1 MEHSHGRRASF
12 REVSARKNIFRFT
25 SRSVPG
31 TLVATAIATIL
42 GAAAQAQQVPTAS
55 ADDSTPLQT
64 VTITGSLLKRVD
76 TETPSPV
83 QVITSEDLQD
93 SGYTNLSDV
102 LRNLS
107 ANGQGTLSQSFGQAF
122 ASGGQGIALRGLT
135 VGGTL
140 TLIDGQRMV
149 AYPLSDDNQRSFVD
163 ISAIPFNAIENVEV
177 LKDSGSTEY
186 GADAIAGVVNIKLK
200 RTFVGAEITAEGG
213 TSYKRD
219 GTGYHLAG
227 IFGTGDLV
235 NDGYNAYIAI
245 DFHKTDAIDANNR
258 NGGFANLDWSNLP
271 GGINTNP
278 GTVGNPY
285 APYPGSTTGYLLNP
299 SLADPTDTADLNKA
313 AQTFLPGCS
322 QAAQNANQCTFK
334 FPGLIQ
340 PPSEQTNVLAKFT
353 KALPNDWQLVTTG
366 SVFVSNAE
374 QVAPSGFLNPS
385 PGTNYA
391 TGGQINVA
399 FGPGVG
405 PHLVSYPPITVPV
418 GSPLNPYSEAA
429 PLIYNFGEIGPQ
441 VTQVSTTTYRL
452 VEDLRGA
459 AFGWDID
466 ANAGAMYAS
475 MSAKIFGAFSYGA
488 AQEAINEGAYIP
500 GISNDNAILAPEVE
514 FHPSSQLDIAGIT
527 AQREVAQLWGGPLAL
542 AVGTQYYYQAQ
553 NAQSAP
559 SLVEGIQ
566 IGDPVYTIG
575 SESNA
580 AVFTELDAQVLKN
593 LEVDAAV
600 RYDHY
605 NTYGGTATPKFGV
618 KYAPF
623 EMLTLRGTWGKGFRA
638 PSISE
643 SGNSGETFGAGG
655 IVDPILCPGGVANVK
670 GTYNSQCSVDLT
682 GYQVSNSQ
690 LKAVTS
696 NNLSFGFIF
705 EPLKEFNVSVDYY
718 RIRLTNDIISQFE
731 AGGLGDYTSLVRGP
745 AANIPVCTNTT
756 TNGTPCATANV
767 PTPVGLYAYA
777 TYPYVNAGIT
787 QTEGIDIDLR
797 SHFDLG
803 IIGKLKAEV
812 TYTRVFEYNETVQG
826 ETFDLAGTHG
836 PSGISGDT
844 GNPKDR
850 GTASVTWE
858 RSGASL
864 TLSENYIG
872 PFSITDPSA
881 GYDTCEEAISGAATS
896 AYGFRYAGGTP
907 LPAAWNQY
915 CTVHKFVETN
925 LYANYSVNQHLAV
938 HGSITNLFNANAPVD
953 LQTYGGGGQLAYD
966 GALEQDGAVGRYFTL
981 GATYKF

>member
-1 MEHSHGRRASF
+1 MENSQGWGSSSMEAAPQKIGSRFISRR
-12 REVSARKNIFRFT
+12 
-25 SRSVPG
+25 VPR
-31 TLVATAIATIL
+31 TLVATAIAAIL
-42 GAAAQAQQVPTAS
+42 ATAAQAQTTPSTS

-76 TETPSPV
+76 METPSPV
-83 QVITSEDLQD
+83 QVITADDLKD
-93 SGYTNLSDV
+93 SGYTNLGDV

-107 ANGQGTLSQSFGQAF
+107 ANGAGALSQSFGQAF
-122 ASGGQGIALRGLT
+122 ASGGQGVALRGLT

-163 ISAIPFNAIENVEV
+163 VSAIPFNAIENVEV

-200 RTFVGAEITAEGG
+200 KTFVGAEITAEGG

-219 GTGYHLAG
+219 GTGYHFAG
-227 IFGTGDLV
+227 IFGMGDLV

-245 DFHKTDAIDANNR
+245 DFHKTDAIDAANR
-258 NGGFANLDWSNLP
+258 NGGFANLDWSGLP

-278 GTVGNPY
+278 GTVNNPY

-299 SLADPTDTADLNKA
+299 GDPADANKPA
-313 AQTFLPGCS
+313 TSFLPGCS

-334 FPGLIQ
+334 FPGLIS

-366 SVFVSNAE
+366 SVFISNAE
-374 QVAPSGFLNPS
+374 QVAPSTFLNPS
-385 PGTNYA
+385 PSTNYA
-391 TGGQINVA
+391 AGGQTNIA

-418 GSPLNPYSEAA
+418 GSPLNPYSQPA

-441 VTQVSTTTYRL
+441 TTQVSTTTYRL
-452 VEDLRGA
+452 VEDLKGT

-466 ANAGAMYAS
+466 ADAGLMYAS
-475 MSAKIFGAFSYGA
+475 MSAKIFGAFDYGQ
-488 AQEAINEGAYIP
+488 AQTAINDGAYIP
-500 GISNDNAILAPEVE
+500 GLTTNSSSMLAPEVE
-514 FHPSSQLDIAGIT
+514 FHPSSQLDIAGVT
-527 AQREVAQLWGGPLAL
+527 AQRELFQLPGGPLAL
-542 AVGTQYYYQAQ
+542 ALGTQYYYQAQ

-559 SLVEGIQ
+559 SLVEGLQ

-575 SESNA
+575 SQSNA
-580 AVFTELDAQVLKN
+580 AVFMELDGQVLKN

-623 EMLTLRGTWGKGFRA
+623 DMLTLRGTWGKGFRA

-643 SGNSGETFGAGG
+643 SGNSGEIFGAGG
-655 IVDPILCPGGVANVK
+655 LVDPVLCPGGVQNVK
-670 GTYNSQCSVDLT
+670 GTYNSQCSVDIT

-731 AGGLGDYTSLVRGP
+731 AGGLQDYTSLVRGP
-745 AANIPVCTNTT
+745 TANIPVCTNTPAS
-756 TNGTPCATANV
+756 GPCATQNV
-767 PTPVGLYAYA
+767 TTPVGLYAYA

-797 SHFDLG
+797 SHFDIG
-803 IIGKLKAEV
+803 VFGKLKAEL
-812 TYTRVFEYNETVQG
+812 TWTRVFEYNETVQG
-826 ETFDLAGTHG
+826 QTFDLAGTHG

-850 GTASVTWE
+850 GTLSLSWE

-872 PFSITDPSA
+872 PFNITDPSA
-881 GYDTCEEAISGAATS
+881 GYDTCEEALSGAATS
-896 AYGFRYAGGTP
+896 AYGFRYSGGTP

-925 LYANYSVNQHLAV
+925 LYANYSVNEHLAV
-938 HGSITNLFNANAPVD
+938 HGSVTNLFNANAPVD

>member
-1 MEHSHGRRASF
+1 MENSQGRSASHREASAQKTI
-12 REVSARKNIFRFT
+12 SRFIP
-25 SRSVPG
+25 RGVPR
-31 TLVATAIATIL
+31 TLVSTAIAAIL
-42 GAAAQAQQVPTAS
+42 STAAQAQQTTS
-55 ADDSTPLQT
+55 TSTDDSTPLQT

-83 QVITSEDLQD
+83 QVITSEDLKD

-107 ANGQGTLSQSFGQAF
+107 ANGAGALSQSFGQAF
-122 ASGGQGIALRGLT
+122 ASGGQGIALRGLS

-163 ISAIPFNAIENVEV
+163 VSAIPFNAIENVEV

-200 RTFVGAEITAEGG
+200 KTFVGAEITAEGG

-227 IFGTGDLV
+227 IFGMGDLV

-245 DFHKTDAIDANNR
+245 DFHKTDAIDAANR
-258 NGGFANLDWSNLP
+258 NGGFANLDWSGLP
-271 GGINTNP
+271 GGINTIP

-285 APYPGSTTGYLLNP
+285 APYPSSTTGYLLNP
-299 SLADPTDTADLNKA
+299 GDPADANLPAT
-313 AQTFLPGCS
+313 TFLPGCT
-322 QAAQNANQCTFK
+322 QAAQNANQCTSK
-334 FPGLIQ
+334 FAGLIQ
-340 PPSEQTNVLAKFT
+340 PPAEQTNVLAKFT
-353 KALPNDWQLVTTG
+353 KSLPNDWQLVTTG

-374 QVAPSGFLNPS
+374 QVAPSSFLNPS

-391 TGGQINVA
+391 DGGQTNIA

-418 GSPLNPYSEAA
+418 GSPLNPYSQPAN
-429 PLIYNFGEIGPQ
+429 LIYNFGEIGPT
-441 VTQVSTTTYRL
+441 VTEVSTTTYRL
-452 VEDLRGA
+452 VEDLKGA
-459 AFGWDID
+459 ALGWDID
-466 ANAGAMYAS
+466 ADAGLMYAS
-475 MSAKIFGAFSYGA
+475 MSAKQFGAFSYGV
-488 AQEAINEGAYIP
+488 AQEAINDGAYIP
-500 GISNDNAILAPEVE
+500 GLTTNSSSMLAPVVE
-514 FHPSSQLDIAGIT
+514 YHPSSQLDIAGVT
-527 AQREVAQLWGGPLAL
+527 AQRELWQLPGGPLAL
-542 AVGTQYYYQAQ
+542 ALGAQYYYQAQ

-559 SLVEGIQ
+559 ALIEGIQ

-575 SESNA
+575 SQSNA
-580 AVFTELDAQVLKN
+580 AVFTEIDAQVLKN
-593 LEVDAAV
+593 LELDGAV

-618 KYAPF
+618 KYSPF
-623 EMLTLRGTWGKGFRA
+623 DMLTLRGTWGKGFRA

-643 SGNSGETFGAGG
+643 SGNSGEIFGAGG
-655 IVDPILCPGGVANVK
+655 LVDPVLCPGGVQNVK
-670 GTYNSQCSVDLT
+670 GTYNSQCSVDIT

-731 AGGLGDYTSLVRGP
+731 AGGLQDYTSLVRGP
-745 AANIPVCTNTT
+745 TANIPVCTNTPAS
-756 TNGTPCATANV
+756 GACATQNV
-767 PTPVGLYAYA
+767 TTPVGLYAYA

-797 SHFDLG
+797 SHFDIG
-803 IIGKLKAEV
+803 VFGKLKAEL

-836 PSGISGDT
+836 PSGVSGDT

-850 GTASVTWE
+850 GSLSLTWE

-872 PFSITDPSA
+872 PFNITDPSA
-881 GYDTCEEAISGAATS
+881 GYDTCEEALSGGATS

-925 LYANYSVNQHLAV
+925 LYANYSLNEHLAV
-938 HGSITNLFNANAPVD
+938 HGSVTNLFNANAPVD

-966 GALEQDGAVGRYFTL
+966 GALEQDGAVGRYFTV

>member
-1 MEHSHGRRASF
+1 MENSQGRRAPF
-12 REVSARKNIFRFT
+12 REVSSAKNTFRFAP
-25 SRSVPG
+25 RSVPR

-42 GAAAQAQQVPTAS
+42 SAAAQAQQAPTAS
-55 ADDSTPLQT
+55 ADDNTPLQT

-83 QVITSEDLQD
+83 QVITSEDLKD

-200 RTFVGAEITAEGG
+200 KTFVGAEITAEGG

-278 GTVGNPY
+278 GTAGNPY
-285 APYPGSTTGYLLNP
+285 APFPGSTTGYLLNP
-299 SLADPTDTADLNKA
+299 GDAADAGKA

-322 QAAQNANQCTFK
+322 QAAQNANQCTFS

-353 KALPNDWQLVTTG
+353 KALVNDWQLVTTA

-374 QVAPSGFLNPS
+374 QVAPSSFLNPS

-391 TGGQINVA
+391 GGGQVNIA

-418 GSPLNPYSEAA
+418 GSPLNPYSQPA
-429 PLIYNFGEIGPQ
+429 PLIYNFNEVGPT

-452 VEDLRGA
+452 VEDLKGTA
-459 AFGWDID
+459 LGWDID
-466 ANAGAMYAS
+466 ADVGAMYAS
-475 MSAKIFGAFSYGA
+475 MSAKQFGDFSYGA
-488 AQEAINEGAYIP
+488 AQTAINEGAYIP
-500 GISNDNAILAPEVE
+500 GISNDNSILAPEVE
-514 FHPSSQLDIAGIT
+514 FHPSSQLDIAGVT
-527 AQREVAQLWGGPLAL
+527 AQREVAQLPGGPLAL
-542 AVGTQYYYQAQ
+542 AVGAQYYYQAQ

-580 AVFTELDAQVLKN
+580 AVFTELDGQILKN

-618 KYAPF
+618 KYAPID
-623 EMLTLRGTWGKGFRA
+623 MLTLRATWGKGFRA

-643 SGNSGETFGAGG
+643 SGNSGEIFGAGG
-655 IVDPILCPGGVANVK
+655 IDDPILCPGGVPNVQ
-670 GTYNSQCSVDLT
+670 GTFNKECSVSLT

-705 EPLKEFNVSVDYY
+705 EPINNFNVSVDYY

-745 AANIPVCTNTT
+745 GATIPQCTNTT
-756 TNGTPCATANV
+756 TNGTPCTTQNV

-850 GTASVTWE
+850 GTASLTWE

-881 GYDTCEEAISGAATS
+881 GYDTCEEAIAGAATS
-896 AYGFRYAGGTP
+896 AYGPRYVGGTP

-925 LYANYSVNQHLAV
+925 LYANYNLNQHLAI

>member
-1 MEHSHGRRASF
+1 MENSQGRRASF
-12 REVSARKNIFRFT
+12 KDVSQPKTIFRFT
-25 SRSVPG
+25 PRSVPR

-42 GAAAQAQQVPTAS
+42 SAAAQAQQAPTTS
-55 ADDSTPLQT
+55 SDDNTPLQT

-83 QVITSEDLQD
+83 QVITSEDLKD
-93 SGYTNLSDV
+93 SGYTNLGDV

-107 ANGQGTLSQSFGQAF
+107 ANGAGALSQSFGQAF
-122 ASGGQGIALRGLT
+122 ASGGQGVALRGLT

-200 RTFVGAEITAEGG
+200 KTFVGAEITAEGG

-219 GTGYHLAG
+219 GTGYHFAG

-245 DFHKTDAIDANNR
+245 DFHKTDAIDASNR
-258 NGGFANLDWSNLP
+258 SGGFANLDWSNLP

-278 GTVGNPY
+278 GAVGNPY

-299 SLADPTDTADLNKA
+299 GDPADAGKA
-313 AQTFLPGCS
+313 AQTFLPGCT
-322 QAAQNANQCTFK
+322 QAQQNANQCTFK
-334 FPGLIQ
+334 FPGLIA
-340 PPSEQTNVLAKFT
+340 PPSEQTNFLAKFT
-353 KALPNDWQLVTTG
+353 KALANDWQAVTTA
-366 SVFVSNAE
+366 SVFISNAE
-374 QVAPSGFLNPS
+374 QVAPSSFLNPS

-391 TGGQINVA
+391 SGGQTNIA

-418 GSPLNPYSEAA
+418 GSPLNPYSAPA
-429 PLIYNFGEIGPQ
+429 PLIYNFGDIGPQ
-441 VTQVSTTTYRL
+441 TTQVSTTTYRL
-452 VEDLRGA
+452 VEDLKGTA
-459 AFGWDID
+459 LGWDID
-466 ANAGAMYAS
+466 ADIGAMYAS
-475 MSAKIFGAFSYGA
+475 MSAKIFGALNYGV
-488 AQEAINEGAYIP
+488 AQQAIDDGAYIP
-500 GISNDNAILAPEVE
+500 GLTTNSSSVLAPEVE
-514 FHPSSQLDIAGIT
+514 FHPSSQLDIAGVT
-527 AQREVAQLWGGPLAL
+527 AQRELFQLPGGPLAL
-542 AVGTQYYYQAQ
+542 ALGAQYYYQAQ

-559 SLVEGIQ
+559 ALVEGLQ

-575 SESNA
+575 SQSNA
-580 AVFTELDAQVLKN
+580 AVFTELDGQILKN
-593 LEVDAAV
+593 LEADAAV

-605 NTYGGTATPKFGV
+605 NTYGGTATPKFGL
-618 KYAPF
+618 KYSPF
-623 EMLTLRGTWGKGFRA
+623 DMLTLRGTWGKGFRA

-655 IVDPILCPGGVANVK
+655 IDDPVLCPGGVTNVK
-670 GTYNSQCSVDLT
+670 GTYNSQCSVSLT
-682 GYQVSNSQ
+682 GYQVANSQ

-731 AGGLGDYTSLVRGP
+731 AGGLADYTSLVRGP
-745 AANIPVCTNTT
+745 TANIPVCTNTT
-756 TNGTPCATANV
+756 TNGTPCTTANV
-767 PTPVGLYAYA
+767 TTPVGLYSYA

-797 SHFDLG
+797 THYDLG
-803 IIGKLKAEV
+803 IAGKLKAEL
-812 TYTRVFEYNETVQG
+812 TWTRVFEYNETVQG

-836 PSGISGDT
+836 PSGVSGDT

-850 GTASVTWE
+850 GTLSVTWE

-881 GYDTCEEAISGAATS
+881 GYDTCEEALSGAATS
-896 AYGFRYAGGTP
+896 AYGFRYSGGTP

-915 CTVHKFVETN
+915 CTVHKWVETN
-925 LYANYSVNQHLAV
+925 VYANYNVNEHLAV
-938 HGSITNLFNANAPVD
+938 HGSVTNLFNANAPTD

>member
-1 MEHSHGRRASF
+1 MEASLQKIGSRFVSRA
-12 REVSARKNIFRFT
+12 
-25 SRSVPG
+25 VPR
-31 TLVATAIATIL
+31 TLVATAIAGIL
-42 GAAAQAQQVPTAS
+42 SAAAQAQEAPATA
-55 ADDSTPLQT
+55 DNTPLQT
-64 VTITGSLLKRVD
+64 VTITGTLLKRVD

-83 QVITSEDLQD
+83 QVITSEDLKD

-107 ANGQGTLSQSFGQAF
+107 ANGAGALSQSFGQAF

-200 RTFVGAEITAEGG
+200 KTYVGAEITAEGG

-227 IFGTGDLV
+227 IAGTGDLV

-245 DFHKTDAIDANNR
+245 DFHKTDAIDSASR

-278 GTVGNPY
+278 GAVNNPY

-313 AQTFLPGCS
+313 GQTFLPGCN
-322 QAAQNANQCTFK
+322 QAAQNANQCTYK

-340 PPSEQTNVLAKFT
+340 PPAEQINILAKFT
-353 KALPNDWQLVTTG
+353 KSLANEWQLVTTG

-374 QVAPSGFLNPS
+374 QVAPSTFLNGF

-391 TGGQINVA
+391 SGGQTNIA

-405 PHLVSYPPITVPV
+405 PHLVSFPPITVPA
-418 GSPLNPYSEAA
+418 GSVLNPYSEAA

-441 VTQVSTTTYRL
+441 VTDTSTTTYRL
-452 VEDLRGA
+452 VEDLKGT

-466 ANAGAMYAS
+466 ANIGAMYAS
-475 MSAKIFGAFSYGA
+475 MSAKIFGAFSYGV
-488 AQEAINEGAYIP
+488 AQQAINDGAYIP
-500 GISNDNAILAPEVE
+500 GLTTNSASMLAPEVE
-514 FHPSSQLDIAGIT
+514 FHPSSQLDIAGVT
-527 AQREVAQLWGGPLAL
+527 AQREVAQLPGGPLAL
-542 AVGTQYYYQAQ
+542 AIGTQYYYQAQ

-559 SLVEGIQ
+559 SLVDGIQ

-575 SESNA
+575 SQSNA
-580 AVFTELDAQVLKN
+580 AIFTELDGQVLKN

-618 KYAPF
+618 KYAPI

-643 SGNSGETFGAGG
+643 AGNSGETFGAGG
-655 IVDPILCPGGVANVK
+655 VDDPVLCPGGVANVK
-670 GTYNSQCSVDLT
+670 GTYNSQCSVSIV

-705 EPLKEFNVSVDYY
+705 EPINNFNVSVDYY

-731 AGGLGDYTSLVRGP
+731 AGGLSDYTSLVRGP

-756 TNGTPCATANV
+756 TNGTPCTTTNV

-777 TYPYVNAGIT
+777 TYPYVNAGTT

-797 SHFDLG
+797 SHFDIG
-803 IIGKLKAEV
+803 VFGKLKAEL
-812 TYTRVFEYNETVQG
+812 TWTRVFEYNETVQG
-826 ETFDLAGTHG
+826 TTFDLAGTHG

-850 GTASVTWE
+850 GSLSLTWE

-881 GYDTCEEAISGAATS
+881 GYDTCEEALSGAATS
-896 AYGFRYAGGTP
+896 AYGFRYSGGTP

-925 LYANYSVNQHLAV
+925 LYANYSLNEHLAV
-938 HGSITNLFNANAPVD
+938 HGSVTNLFNANAPVD

>member
-1 MEHSHGRRASF
+1 MEASPQKT
-12 REVSARKNIFRFT
+12 S
-25 SRSVPG
+25 SRSVPRVVPR
-31 TLVATAIATIL
+31 TLVATAIAAIL
-42 GAAAQAQQVPTAS
+42 SAAAQAQQTPTTAA

-83 QVITSEDLQD
+83 QVITSEDLKD

-107 ANGQGTLSQSFGQAF
+107 ANGAGALSQSFGQAF
-122 ASGGQGIALRGLT
+122 ASGGQGVALRGLT

-163 ISAIPFNAIENVEV
+163 VTAIPFNAIENVEV

-200 RTFVGAEITAEGG
+200 KTYVGAEITAEGG

-245 DFHKTDAIDANNR
+245 DFHKTDAIDGSSR

-271 GGINTNP
+271 GGVNTTP
-278 GTVGNPY
+278 GAGGNPFI
-285 APYPGSTTGYLLNP
+285 PYPASTTGYLINP
-299 SLADPTDTADLNKA
+299 NTANGQPYA
-313 AQTFLPGCS
+313 FLPGCN
-322 QAAQNANQCTFK
+322 QAAQNANQCTFA

-340 PPSEQTNVLAKFT
+340 PPSEQTNVLARFT
-353 KALPNDWQLVTTG
+353 KGLANDWQLIVTG

-374 QVAPSGFLNPS
+374 QVAASTTFNPF

-391 TGGQINVA
+391 AGGQTNIA
-399 FGPGVG
+399 FGPGAG
-405 PHLVSYPPITVPV
+405 PHLVEYPPITVPANA
-418 GSPLNPYSEAA
+418 PYNPYGVAA
-429 PLIYNFGEIGPQ
+429 NLIYNWGDIGPQ
-441 VTQVSTTTYRL
+441 VTDVSTTTYRL
-452 VEDLRGA
+452 VTDLKGS

-466 ANAGAMYAS
+466 ADVGAMYAS
-475 MSAKIFGAFSYGA
+475 MSAKQFGDFSYGV
-488 AQEAINEGAYIP
+488 AQTAINDGAYIP
-500 GISNDNAILAPEVE
+500 GLTTNSSSMLAPEVE
-514 FHPSSQLDIAGIT
+514 YHPSSTLDIAGVT
-527 AQREVAQLWGGPLAL
+527 AQREVAQLPGGPLAL
-542 AVGTQYYYQAQ
+542 AVGAQYYYQAQ

-559 SLVEGIQ
+559 ALVEGIQ

-575 SESNA
+575 SQSNA
-580 AVFTELDAQVLKN
+580 AVFTELDAQILKS
-593 LEVDAAV
+593 LEVDGAV

-618 KYAPF
+618 KYSPID
-623 EMLTLRGTWGKGFRA
+623 MLTLRATWGKGFRA

-643 SGNSGETFGAGG
+643 AGQSGETFGAGA
-655 IVDPILCPGGVANVK
+655 INDPVLCAGGSNTTK
-670 GTYNSQCSVDLT
+670 GNFPSQCGVELI
-682 GYQVSNSQ
+682 GYQVSNPN

-705 EPLKEFNVSVDYY
+705 EPISNFNVSVDYY

-731 AGGLGDYTSLVRGP
+731 AGGLNDYTSIVRGP
-745 AANIPVCTNTT
+745 TATLPVCTATVPTGGNC
-756 TNGTPCATANV
+756 NPGSATAT
-767 PTPVGLYAYA
+767 TPVGPYAYA
-777 TYPYVNAGIT
+777 VYPYVNAGTT

-797 SHFDLG
+797 SRFDAG
-803 IIGKLKAEV
+803 IIGKFKAEL

-850 GTASVTWE
+850 GTLSLTWE
-858 RSGASL
+858 RQGASL

-881 GYDTCEEAISGAATS
+881 GYDTCEEALSGAATS
-896 AYGFRYAGGTP
+896 AYGLRYSGGTP

-925 LYANYSVNQHLAV
+925 VYANYSVNEHLAV
-938 HGSITNLFNANAPVD
+938 HGSVTNLFNANAPVD
-953 LQTYGGGGQLAYD
+953 LQTYGGGGELAYD